1 MHQLPIISS
10 SVRLTNDETTGD
22 DDGDVETTT
31 CIASPIADVRGAKAA
46 DSKPVVT
53 NTPRRATRATERY
66 GRLAAR
72 TPFVVLHLLRCLVVV
87 ALLL

>member
-1 MHQLPIISS
+1 VHQLSIISS

-22 DDGDVETTT
+22 DDDDVETTTCTCT

-46 DSKPVVT
+46 DSKLVVT

-66 GRLAAR
+66 RPAGSPDAVCGFASLAQA
-72 TPFVVLHLLRCLVVV
+72 
-87 ALLL
+87 